1 MNNIKVYKILYYL
14 LVVITATLIIL
25 VNSELSKVYVALSST
40 NIFLGILNVILIGA
54 FSFLL
59 KKKNLYDINITVPI
73 IYLLFMLIIVII
85 SIMYNSKL
93 IIPTIQYNY
102 YLSFILFGYFFINVY
117 SLLCLTKK

>member
-14 LVVITATLIIL
+14 LVVITSTLIIL

-40 NIFLGILNVILIGA
+40 NIFLGILNLILIGA

-59 KKKNLYDINITVPI
+59 KKKNLYNINIIVPI
-73 IYLLFMLIIVII
+73 IYFLFMLIVVVIAV
-85 SIMYNSKL
+85 MYNNKL
-93 IIPTIQYNY
+93 IVPYIQYNY
-102 YLSFILFGYFFINVY
+102 YLSFVLFGYFFINAY

>member
-14 LVVITATLIIL
+14 LVVITSTLIIL

-40 NIFLGILNVILIGA
+40 NIFLGILNLILIGA

-102 YLSFILFGYFFINVY
+102 YLSFILFGYIFVNMY

>member
-40 NIFLGILNVILIGA
+40 NIFLGILNLIFVVV